1 MMFLSHLLLFHAGIE
16 SIPTTAAADNS
27 IFNIDFKKVRN
38 NLSAFNRSQTLCNI
52 HNGSNNNTYKNNNNN
67 INDIYHNQ

>member
-1 MMFLSHLLLFHAGIE
+1 MQELKA
-16 SIPTTAAADNS
+16 IPTTAAADNS

-52 HNGSNNNTYKNNNNN
+52 HNGSYNNTYKNNNNN
-67 INDIYHNQ
+67 IIDIYYNQ